1 MSGAGSGAC
10 ELTNHSRLGG
20 LKETGAKTGHFRM
33 GGGDRSV
40 ALDSMRN
47 LMCFSALNHLNL
59 HKQVIHN
66 KCMNLKMSITCLL

>member
-20 LKETGAKTGHFRM
+20 LKRQELKQGISEW
-33 GGGDRSV
+33 GGDRGV

-59 HKQVIHN
+59 HKQVIQN